1 MKKKGFTLIELI
13 VVIAIIGVLAA
24 ILVPAMLGY
33 VKRSKITSANSNAK
47 QLYNAV
53 QVAVT
58 DLDAA
63 DEDVTLLTTA
73 SGNNDDALMSDQ
85 GDATSANATVQTKM
99 LAKVYSYFTD
109 ADKLTEWE
117 IQFGDGANM
126 TDAAG
131 NTIKAGVCAGVGVM
145 NGAYPGSH
153 PEQMTVEVY
162 DETDSWDATTACG
175 YGVDGV
181 V

>member
-63 DEDVTLLTTA
+63 DEDVTDLTTA
-73 SGNNDDALMSDQ
+73 SGDNDSATMSSQ
-85 GDATSANATVQTKM
+85 GDATGDVQQKM

-117 IQFGDGANM
+117 IQFGDGTM

-131 NTIKAGVCAGVGVM
+131 NAIKAGVCAGVGVM

-162 DETDSWDATTACG
+162 DETDSWDASTACG
-175 YGVDGV
+175 YGIDGEV
-181 V
+181 

>member
-58 DLDAA
+58 DLDSA
-63 DEDVTLLTTA
+63 DEDITTLTTA
-73 SGNNDDALMSDQ
+73 SGDNDTNTMSSQ
-85 GDATSANATVQTKM
+85 GDATSAQATVQTKM

-109 ADKLTEWE
+109 ADKLTAWE
-117 IQFGDGANM
+117 IQFGDGTK

-131 NTIKAGVCAGVGVM
+131 NVIKTGVCAGVGVM

-162 DETDSWDATTACG
+162 DDTDNWDATAACG
-175 YGVDGV
+175 YGIDGTV
-181 V
+181 